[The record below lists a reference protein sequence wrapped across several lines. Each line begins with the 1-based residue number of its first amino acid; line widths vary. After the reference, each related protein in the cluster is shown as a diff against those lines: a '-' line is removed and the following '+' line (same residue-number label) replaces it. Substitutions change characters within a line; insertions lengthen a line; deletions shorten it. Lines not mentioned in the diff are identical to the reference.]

1 MGVLSCTCPL
11 PPRHP
16 NIPLRWG
23 IEPPQDQGPPFPLMP
38 EKTILCYIC
47 SWSHRFLY
55 VYSLFGDLVSGS
67 SGGVWLVDFVVL
79 PMGLP
84 TPSAPPL
91 GTPCSVWWL
100 AVSIRICIGQTL
112 VKPPRGQLY
121 QALTIFLAAMWV
133 PRMSASYRGRNWAQE
148 MLCMAWE
155 HTSSKCQ
162 GQDVNLSS
170 MAVDTLLS
178 LNRVDRRDTLG
189 LSLASVK
196 YFLVPYM

>member
-1 MGVLSCTCPL
+1 MGLNGMGILILFIFIFFLFKLVILFIYISNVVPLPSFSSTKPLSPLPSPASMGVLSCTCPL

-91 GTPCSVWWL
+91 GTPCSV
-100 AVSIRICIGQTL
+100 
-112 VKPPRGQLY
+112 
-121 QALTIFLAAMWV
+121 
-133 PRMSASYRGRNWAQE
+133 
-148 MLCMAWE
+148 
-155 HTSSKCQ
+155 
-162 GQDVNLSS
+162 
-170 MAVDTLLS
+170 
-178 LNRVDRRDTLG
+178 
-189 LSLASVK
+189 
-196 YFLVPYM
+196 